1 MAIDLNG
8 LSSNQTTAARG
19 KGTEQQR
26 GSTQVSDKG
35 ENSALNQPGSDTVRL
50 SDAAQALQQAG
61 KRLDNEPDVD
71 AERIASIKA
80 AIADGSYKV
89 DSGRIADKMLQFDKL
104 FN

>member
-19 KGTEQQR
+19 KSAEQQR
-26 GSTQVSDKG
+26 NSPVAEKS
-35 ENSALNQPGSDTVRL
+35 ENSTLNQPASDTVKL
-50 SDAAQALQQAG
+50 SDAAQALQEAG
-61 KRLDNEPDVD
+61 KRLDTAPDVD

-80 AIADGSYKV
+80 AIADGSYQV
-89 DSGRIADKMLQFDKL
+89 DSGRIANKMLQFDKL